1 MSEERRTLQ
10 RYSVNDQIA
19 LEMLDGE
26 RLRTQAFL
34 KNYSVKGLCVFLD
47 QALPVGSPVSLRI
60 AQVLMLGEVVWC
72 RPAGGGYEAGIA
84 LEHILD
90 THELRSLIDAFQ
102 S

>member
-26 RLRTQAFL
+26 RLRTQALL
-34 KNYSVKGLCVFLD
+34 KNYSAKGLCIFLD
-47 QALPVGSPVSLRI
+47 QAVPVGSPVSLRT

-72 RPAGGGYEAGIA
+72 RRAGGGFEAGIE
-84 LEHILD
+84 LEHLLD
-90 THELRSLIDAFQ
+90 TNELQVLIAGM
-102 S
+102 SS

>member
-26 RLRTQAFL
+26 RLRTQALL
-34 KNYSVKGLCVFLD
+34 KNYSAKGLCIFLD
-47 QALPVGSPVSLRI
+47 QAVPVGSPVSLRT

-72 RPAGGGYEAGIA
+72 QPTGEGYEAGIE
-84 LEHILD
+84 LEHLLD
-90 THELRSLIDAFQ
+90 TNELQVLIAGM
-102 S
+102 SS